1 MATDGLVMGPSR
13 TGWPGMRGSIT
24 GTRAR
29 ETWPVKAVR
38 MAAAMRLSVGVGT
51 RTGGAG
57 VGAATGMVGG
67 GGAARAGV
75 GALVRVVVGALAR
88 VVVWR
93 GLGVCGSPDSE
104 VSVADRVLRL
114 ESGAAGAGTVVAA
127 GAVVGVVGV
136 DWWGVVGEA

>member
-13 TGWPGMRGSIT
+13 TGWPGMRGRIT

-38 MAAAMRLSVGVGT
+38 MAALMRLSVGVGT
-51 RTGGAG
+51 RTVGAG
-57 VGAATGMVGG
+57 VGAATGMVVG

-75 GALVRVVVGALAR
+75 GVLVRVR

-104 VSVADRVLRL
+104 VAVAARVLRL
-114 ESGAAGAGTVVAA
+114 EGGAAGAGTVVAA

-136 DWWGVVGEA
+136 GWWGAVGEA